1 MRRSITMDDDK
12 IINQANETDNMNNL
26 SEEDFLSDAEFFD
39 SVETWGNMIIA
50 SK

>member
-1 MRRSITMDDDK
+1 MDKDK
-12 IINQANETDNMNNL
+12 ITNQVNESENMNNL